1 MSNEVEDTLA
11 EGPSQIADQP
21 MPSGSKAGTSAQRPR
36 VASASK
42 KSQAAK
48 TDQTAQPAQHAQ
60 PAQPAPPAPVA
71 KVRQSAKLVLHASQ
85 KSQQPA
91 HTSPHTAVTP
101 MTVQHPLQEMQAVQ
115 EHAAP
120 VLLSVQPYTATKPP
134 QISKAAQPAPVS
146 LQLAS
151 ATKPPQI
158 SKATQSALVSLQH
171 TSATQPPQISKA
183 TPPAIG
189 SLQPPSATV
198 SPQISKAAL
207 VSLKPASATHP
218 SRISQAGH
226 TSPAA
231 KQAVETVKQPAE
243 TVQQHAETVQQLS
256 QTAKHP
262 AEAVQQPAEAA
273 VSSLTAGTS
282 TRKDDAV
289 KKTSVPSK
297 LLASLTSSPS
307 ASVDLVRL
315 NHKQAIKM
323 ARGPDKSPD
332 IPLKM
337 SADDYLQAQKQTPSL
352 ILGAADYLQMQKS
365 KSFNSFEF
373 EPRSISRTLT
383 PPCSSSAPFGVPG

>member
-1 MSNEVEDTLA
+1 MKLKIHWLR
-11 EGPSQIADQP
+11 GL
-21 MPSGSKAGTSAQRPR
+21 
-36 VASASK
+36 
-42 KSQAAK
+42 
-48 TDQTAQPAQHAQ
+48 
-60 PAQPAPPAPVA
+60 
-71 KVRQSAKLVLHASQ
+71 AKLLISQCPLGVKLVHLLKGPVLPVHPRSLRQ
-85 KSQQPA
+85 PILIRQLNRLNMLNLHWCPCNILQQPNL
-91 HTSPHTAVTP
+91 HRYPRLLRLSLCPCGL
-101 MTVQHPLQEMQAVQ
+101 LQQQ
-115 EHAAP
+115 S
-120 VLLSVQPYTATKPP
+120 LLRYPR
-134 QISKAAQPAPVS
+134 
-146 LQLAS
+146 LQ
-151 ATKPPQI
+151 
-158 SKATQSALVSLQH
+158 
-171 TSATQPPQISKA
+171 
-183 TPPAIG
+183 
-189 SLQPPSATV
+189 
-198 SPQISKAAL
+198 
-207 VSLKPASATHP
+207 PASATHP

-297 LLASLTSSPS
+297 LLASLTSGPP

-337 SADDYLQAQKQTPSL
+337 SADDYLEAQKQTPSL
-352 ILGAADYLQMQKS
+352 ILGAADYLQIQKS